1 MREEKVSD
9 ASHYDE
15 KDDYS
20 ISMVGSKHPGSPQ
33 WRKDAENL
41 LFYSPIPNSEEPLF
55 YWISSVVS
63 KISPATA
70 GFINSDIIAESSI
83 IISSAWSYYVRNNHK
98 FGKCRIS

>member
-1 MREEKVSD
+1 MLLIMMKRMTTPSLWLGQSIAVHHSGAKMQRIC
-9 ASHYDE
+9 
-15 KDDYS
+15 YS
-20 ISMVGSKHPGSPQ
+20 
-33 WRKDAENL
+33 N
-41 LFYSPIPNSEEPLF
+41 SPIPNSEEPLF
-55 YWISSVVS
+55 YLVSSVVS